1 MAEGFRADANADY
14 RSNCYRW
21 LPLCPAFLLVTLTD
35 VFRYGWVE
43 KVKEFRRADA
53 DGAELF
59 ADAGRAEK
67 GRLADANDTHSC
79 RGAEGVFDRVI
90 LTTLL
95 AMLVLDSRDADD
107 FDGIGNPLLGP
118 FCPAF
123 QMKKSRPAD
132 ADDADRY
139 FWLMALVILS
149 LDCGWSIVSWP
160 MVTFVLMA
168 ASFLSHLSRCRNPF
182 QLMLMMLT
190 NVSGAGRAEKG
201 RLADANDAQS
211 CRGEEE
217 CSTG

>member
-1 MAEGFRADANADY
+1 M
-14 RSNCYRW
+14 
-21 LPLCPAFLLVTLTD
+21 
-35 VFRYGWVE
+35 
-43 KVKEFRRADA
+43 
-53 DGAELF
+53 
-59 ADAGRAEK
+59 
-67 GRLADANDTHSC
+67 ADANDADSC
-79 RGAEGVFDRVI
+79 RDTKKVFDRVI
-90 LTTLL
+90 LTILM
-95 AMLVLDSRDADD
+95 ARISS
-107 FDGIGNPLLGP
+107 P
-118 FCPAF
+118 FIVGATS
-123 QMKKSRPAD
+123 MR
-132 ADDADRY
+132 
-139 FWLMALVILS
+139 LMALVILS